1 MATSFNI
8 KEYFYDKGQVDQL
21 LTGKSNTNHT
31 HSQYLTDQSL
41 LNYLTSE
48 QINTLLSSYAL
59 TNSLSA
65 VALSGSYNDLINK
78 PSIPSKTSDLTND
91 SGFVLTNDS
100 RLSDARTP
108 TSHSHGNIGND
119 GTINGN
125 VADYLPYIKI
135 LGFDAAGIRKVNTIL
150 SSMVTHNS
158 ALSNINTATDARQS
172 AINTAIDTKIGEIN
186 TSLTNKANL
195 VHSHLDT
202 DVYFDDNF
210 KNVDYSDTAL
220 ITDISNVI
228 DANGEATQSDINGLI
243 AFMLDD
249 KADINHT
256 HDNVGG
262 VVTVEKQTTAESGY
276 IATYVV
282 KQGGTQVGTKIN
294 IPKDFLVKSATI
306 GTSTAANSPQAGF
319 AKGDKYLDFV
329 INTKDSSATDEHLYV
344 NVKDLFNEY
353 TADETTLT
361 LSNGEFSIKSGVI
374 PSANTTASN
383 IKMNGTQSAGSAT
396 TYAKADHVHPTDTS
410 RAAASHSHGSITND
424 GKVGT
429 AANKPLI
436 TGTGGLVQAGSFG
449 TSANTFAEGNH
460 THSQY
465 LTSHQDVSN
474 KLEFADLEDM
484 IGLEYDPDTGVLSL
498 TFTDN

>member
-41 LNYLTSE
+41 LDYLTSD

-78 PSIPSKTSDLTND
+78 PSIPSQTSDLTND
-91 SGFVLTNDS
+91 SGFVSTNDS

-108 TSHSHGNIGND
+108 TSHSHGNITND
-119 GTINGN
+119 GKITAQVP
-125 VADYLPYIKI
+125 VADRYSATPVVSSNGVLYQGSVGSMYI
-135 LGFDAAGIRKVNTIL
+135 AH
-150 SSMVTHNS
+150 SS
-158 ALSNINTATDARQS
+158 ALSNIGTAANAPQS
-172 AINTAIDTKIGEIN
+172 SINQAISTKIGEIN

-195 VHSHLDT
+195 VHTHSYNDLENKPTIPTLVSELD
-202 DVYFDDNF
+202 N
-210 KNVDYSDTAL
+210 
-220 ITDISNVI
+220 
-228 DANGEATQSDINGLI
+228 DAGYLTQANIENL
-243 AFMLDD
+243 
-249 KADINHT
+249 
-256 HDNVGG
+256 GG

-276 IATYVV
+276 IATYIV
-282 KQGGTQVGTKIN
+282 KQGGTQVGAKIN

-306 GTSTAANSPQAGF
+306 GTSTAANSPQTGF

-329 INTKDSSATDEHLYV
+329 INTKDNSATDDHLYV

-374 PSANTTASN
+374 PQANSTATN

-410 RAAASHSHGSITND
+410 RAAASHSHGNVTND

-429 AANKPLI
+429 TANKPLI
-436 TGTGGLVQAGSFG
+436 TGTSGVIQAGSFG

-465 LTSHQDVSN
+465 LTSHQDVSD

-484 IGLEYDPDTGVLSL
+484 IGLSYDSTTGVLSL
-498 TFTDN
+498 TFTNN